1 MEKNLKFWALHFHIF
16 NMIKKGTVSLQA
28 LQGEELEAGVYFS
41 DWISSETSKR

>member
-1 MEKNLKFWALHFHIF
+1 MEKHLKFWALHFHIF
-16 NMIKKGTVSLQA
+16 NMLKKGTVSLQT